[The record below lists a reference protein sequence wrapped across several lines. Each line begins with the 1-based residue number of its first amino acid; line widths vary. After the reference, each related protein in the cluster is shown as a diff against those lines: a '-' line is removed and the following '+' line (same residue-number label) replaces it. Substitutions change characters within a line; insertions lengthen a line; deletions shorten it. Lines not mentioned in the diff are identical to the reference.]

1 MESNSNV
8 KCDLDSNSLQ
18 TNSYDTF

>member
-8 KCDLDSNSLQ
+8 KCYLDSNSLQ
-18 TNSYDTF
+18 TNSYKTF